1 MIETLDDSIETLTSF
16 WMQAT
21 GENVDPFSNS
31 MLARNHNAHEELGTS
46 TAVDQSGRSFTFS
59 HISAELIEDNERIAY
74 SFKNVTGQKVRVHAH
89 SNIQFDKINSKTVV
103 SYLDH
108 LSLMPLSF
116 PATYSVIK
124 NLESVEVPF
133 ECDHRVTSQAS
144 KGIKAAVQQLVDV
157 QVPGFQV
164 GN

>member
-1 MIETLDDSIETLTSF
+1 MVDTIDDSIETLTSF

-21 GENVDPFSNS
+21 GQNIDPFSDS
-31 MLARNHNAHEELGTS
+31 LLARCHNADEELGTS
-46 TAVDQSGRSFTFS
+46 TAVDQSGRSFTVS
-59 HISAELIEDNERIAY
+59 HTLADLIEDNERIAY
-74 SFKNVTGQKVRVHAH
+74 SFKNVTGQRVRVHAH
-89 SNIQFDKINSKTVV
+89 SNVHFDKISNKTVV

-133 ECDHRVTSQAS
+133 ECDQNRIPSQAS
-144 KGIKAAVQQLVDV
+144 KGIKAAVHQLVDV

-164 GN
+164 G